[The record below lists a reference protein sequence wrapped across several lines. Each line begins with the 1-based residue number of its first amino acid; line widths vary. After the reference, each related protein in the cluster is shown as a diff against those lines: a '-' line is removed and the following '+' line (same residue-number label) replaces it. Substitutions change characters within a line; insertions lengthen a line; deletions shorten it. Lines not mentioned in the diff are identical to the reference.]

1 MPLYLY
7 LNIFTILFP
16 LLLSFDRKVTFYKN
30 WPYLWPAII
39 LNAALFIIWDEL
51 FTQAGIWGFNEEYL
65 VGIYLFNLPLEEVLF
80 FITVPYACVFI
91 YECLNAYITKD
102 LLQPYAKGI
111 TNLKIS
117 AFYGGHSFSQER
129 ASLAHPP
136 QLLVATPGRLTDHLN
151 RRTVDLSTVK
161 HLVLDEA
168 DKLLEMG
175 FEEEI
180 DQIMEALPAKR
191 QVILFSATM
200 PQDVKDLIEDSL
212 KNPQF
217 VKASA
222 NAIPARLKLVGIKTA
237 QEQKQAALAGLLKSS
252 PTGGTAVFC
261 NTRAAVDD
269 LAIALQQQGIAARA
283 LHGGMEQPDRDKMM
297 TLFRNGTTQVLVATD
312 VAARGLDIDLLQ
324 TIVHYE
330 LPDDVAAYQHR
341 SGRTGRAGKFGTV
354 YTFAT
359 PRDERKLRDWDQV
372 RMDQWLQADELT
384 RKQTIATAPE
394 TTAFATITINAG
406 RKDKLSPRDIVGALI
421 AETGLTHAQI
431 GKIEVQDRSSFVA
444 VPQAEAKSIA
454 EKLSHGKIKGRRF
467 RVHVVK

>member
-1 MPLYLY
+1 MATTFKDLK
-7 LNIFTILFP
+7 LNQILLQNLQELNYTTPTPIQVSAIP
-16 LLLSFDRKVTFYKN
+16 LLLQGQDVAGQAETGSGKT
-30 WPYLWPAII
+30 
-39 LNAALFIIWDEL
+39 AAF
-51 FTQAGIWGFNEEYL
+51 G
-65 VGIYLFNLPLEEVLF
+65 LPLLQTIKPELQHVQAL
-80 FITVPYACVFI
+80 ILVPTRELAVQVRQ
-91 YECLNAYITKD
+91 ELK
-102 LLQPYAKGI
+102 QYAKGI

-151 RRTVDLSTVK
+151 RKTVDFSFVK
-161 HLVLDEA
+161 QVVLDEA

-180 DQIMEALPAKR
+180 DQIMEALSAKR

-200 PQDVKDLIEDSL
+200 PQVVKDLIADSL

-222 NAIPARLKLVGIKTA
+222 SAIPDQLQLIGVKAEQAQKQETIVALLKTA
-237 QEQKQAALAGLLKSS
+237 I
-252 PTGGTAVFC
+252 TGGTVVFC

-269 LAIALQQQGIAARA
+269 LTIALQQQGIAARA

-312 VAARGLDIDLLQ
+312 VAARGLDIDLLE

-330 LPDDVAAYQHR
+330 LPDDLAAYQHR
-341 SGRTGRAGKFGTV
+341 SGRTGRAGKKGTV
-354 YTFAT
+354 YTIAT

-372 RMDQWLQADELT
+372 RIDEWLKADELL
-384 RKQTIATAPE
+384 KKATIASAPQQA
-394 TTAFATITINAG
+394 AFATITINAG
-406 RKDKLSPRDIVGALI
+406 RKDKLSPRDIVGAI
-421 AETGLTHAQI
+421 VAETGLKHDQI

-444 VPQAEAKSIA
+444 VPQAQAKTIA
-454 EKLSHGKIKGRRF
+454 EKLSNGKIKGRKF

>member
-1 MPLYLY
+1 
-7 LNIFTILFP
+7 
-16 LLLSFDRKVTFYKN
+16 
-30 WPYLWPAII
+30 
-39 LNAALFIIWDEL
+39 
-51 FTQAGIWGFNEEYL
+51 
-65 VGIYLFNLPLEEVLF
+65 
-80 FITVPYACVFI
+80 
-91 YECLNAYITKD
+91 
-102 LLQPYAKGI
+102 
-111 TNLKIS
+111 
-117 AFYGGHSFSQER
+117 
-129 ASLAHPP
+129 
-136 QLLVATPGRLTDHLN
+136 
-151 RRTVDLSTVK
+151 
-161 HLVLDEA
+161 
-168 DKLLEMG
+168 
-175 FEEEI
+175 
-180 DQIMEALPAKR
+180 
-191 QVILFSATM
+191 
-200 PQDVKDLIEDSL
+200 
-212 KNPQF
+212 
-217 VKASA
+217 
-222 NAIPARLKLVGIKTA
+222 
-237 QEQKQAALAGLLKSS
+237 
-252 PTGGTAVFC
+252 
-261 NTRAAVDD
+261 
-269 LAIALQQQGIAARA
+269 
-283 LHGGMEQPDRDKMM
+283 MEQPDRDKMM